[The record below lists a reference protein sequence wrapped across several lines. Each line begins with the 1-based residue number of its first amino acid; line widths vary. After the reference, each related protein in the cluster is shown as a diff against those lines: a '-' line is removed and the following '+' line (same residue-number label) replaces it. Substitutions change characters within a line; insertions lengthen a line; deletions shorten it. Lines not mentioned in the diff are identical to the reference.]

1 MPCLPTLSRIQPGC
15 CRLAA
20 RWLFLVA
27 GLGMALPTLADSASP
42 FSVQG
47 FGTLGAARTTTS
59 DVEFVRDLSQPDGIS
74 QHWSPKVDSVLGVQ
88 AAWRVSPEFETVVQA
103 ISRYGSAGNFRPEIA
118 WAFAKYDPTPNLSL
132 RAGRLGTE
140 FFMLAD
146 SRWVGY
152 SFLTVRPPGDYFWY
166 LPFYSIHGAD
176 AALTVSLGDSLI
188 RAKAFYGLSNGKI
201 PLADQKW
208 DIEGSPMTGVYVEYQ
223 VGAWQVRGSYANIRF
238 ENDLPLAATLKQ
250 SLNYDLKPAQ
260 AAFLSTRNKLT
271 HYYSL
276 GVLYDQGPWQAQL
289 MLNHIDQGSNALE
302 NSNGGYALLGYR
314 VGPVTPFVGYSWI
327 HSSDKNR
334 PVTGNGLD
342 DAITAY
348 VMSDADSDQK
358 TTFAGLRWDVL
369 HNVAVKAQWDA
380 IRGDQ
385 TSYFPY
391 RKDDRARWNG
401 KVDVFS
407 LTVDFIF

>member
-1 MPCLPTLSRIQPGC
+1 MAIFPNPSRI
-15 CRLAA
+15 RAA
-20 RWLFLVA
+20 RRVA
-27 GLGMALPTLADSASP
+27 GVMLLLACLGGSLPSRADDARA

-47 FGTLGAARTTTS
+47 FGTLGAARTTS
-59 DVEFVRDLSQPDGIS
+59 NDVEFVRDLSQPTGIGNE
-74 QHWSPKVDSVLGVQ
+74 WSAKVDSVLGVQ
-88 AAWRVSPEFETVVQA
+88 AAWRVAPEFEAVVQA
-103 ISRYGSAGNFRPEIA
+103 ISRYGSAGNFRPEVA
-118 WAFAKYDPTPNLSL
+118 WAFVKYDPAPNLAV

-176 AALTVSLGDSLI
+176 VAFTVSLGDSLI
-188 RAKAFYGLSNGKI
+188 RSKAFYGLSNGKI

-208 DIEGSPMTGVYVEYQ
+208 DIEGSPMAGLYVEYQ
-223 VGAWQVRGSYANIRF
+223 SGPWQVRGSYANIRF
-238 ENDLPLAATLKQ
+238 ENDLPLAANLKQ

-276 GVLYDQGPWQAQL
+276 GVLYDSGPWQAQL
-289 MLNHIDQGSNALE
+289 MFNHIRQGSHALE
-302 NSNGGYALLGYR
+302 NSSGGYGLLGYR
-314 VGPVTPFVGYSWI
+314 VGQVTPFIGYSWI
-327 HSSDKNR
+327 RSREKDR
-334 PVTGNGLD
+334 LVTGD
-342 DAITAY
+342 PMADAVTAY
-348 VMSDADSDQK
+348 VMSDSHSDQK

-369 HNVAVKAQWDA
+369 RNVAVKAQWDG
-380 IRGDQ
+380 IRGDEN
-385 TSYFPY
+385 SYFPY
-391 RKDDRARWNG
+391 RKEDRARWDG
-401 KVDVFS
+401 KLDVFS